1 MRLGVSPPN
10 IYFYHYLTGFDV
22 ISRNLIIISPK
33 PPTFWSIMLSMC
45 VALGACQ
52 SAPEAPEPKPQEV
65 AEPAPAPTIDLPL
78 LHDLLDRAEQA
89 MTRGQL
95 TYPVENSAYAIY
107 AHILD
112 LQPGQE
118 DAMRGMESIVEQYIQ
133 LAMQALEHHR
143 YASARSL
150 LSRARIINPNHP
162 SIEPTEQQIR
172 LLSKAQREFLKLTQ
186 DQLTYPDRATTAAL
200 QSLARLPADSS
211 CRFTISAKNDAQG
224 RWIYQRL
231 AEGSDDSKTNT
242 RIRAQIRIRLPASVE
257 RLCFPT

>member
-1 MRLGVSPPN
+1 MCL
-10 IYFYHYLTGFDV
+10 
-22 ISRNLIIISPK
+22 
-33 PPTFWSIMLSMC
+33 MLS
-45 VALGACQ
+45 ACQ
-52 SAPEAPEPKPQEV
+52 GTPPETDPAPEEFTPAAPQ
-65 AEPAPAPTIDLPL
+65 PATLDEATLR
-78 LHDLLDRAEQA
+78 DLLDRAAAA
-89 MTRGQL
+89 MARDHL

-112 LQPGQE
+112 LQPDQE
-118 DAMRGMESIVEQYIQ
+118 DARRGLETIVEQYIE

-143 YASARSL
+143 YASARSM

-162 SIEPTEQQIR
+162 SIEPTEHQIR
-172 LLSKAQREFLKLTQ
+172 LLSEAQREVLKLTQ
-186 DQLTYPDRATTAAL
+186 DQLTYPDRATTRAL
-200 QSLARLPADSS
+200 QSLAQLPANSR

-231 AEGSDDSKTNT
+231 AEGGDDQQTKS